1 MGVAY
6 TAASYRIACPPS
18 AALEPLNG
26 LGRAPASQQ
35 KIGKLANRIADQ
47 KRLSIDEL
55 AARSAMLTDLPSRVS
70 LMSRDLRDLL
80 RAISIPPVKEGTDN
94 PFD

>member
-1 MGVAY
+1 
-6 TAASYRIACPPS
+6 
-18 AALEPLNG
+18 
-26 LGRAPASQQ
+26 
-35 KIGKLANRIADQ
+35 
-47 KRLSIDEL
+47 
-55 AARSAMLTDLPSRVS
+55 MLTDLPSRVS